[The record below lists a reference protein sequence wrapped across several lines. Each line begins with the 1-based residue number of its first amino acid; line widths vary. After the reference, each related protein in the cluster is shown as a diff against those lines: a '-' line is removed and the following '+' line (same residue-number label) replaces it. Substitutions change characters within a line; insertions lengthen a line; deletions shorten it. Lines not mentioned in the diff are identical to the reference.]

1 MILCKHKISTHQKNE
16 VPKSKHCGI
25 KIAKPNH
32 PSNFK
37 KKNRE
42 QIFTTL
48 SFYEIVTFILT
59 LI

>member
-1 MILCKHKISTHQKNE
+1 MKFQNRNTVVLRLQNQIILAIL
-16 VPKSKHCGI
+16 
-25 KIAKPNH
+25 
-32 PSNFK
+32 K
-37 KKNRE
+37 KKTRE